1 MLTKLFDESYIHCDI
16 NLCDPYLSPAA
27 APDSLL
33 AAAYPQDIVL
43 YTCEYDMLNAEGVAF
58 GERLSGRSVG
68 KTVHGGLV
76 KEVPHAFDKKPNPL
90 KFPKSADRC
99 YSEACAELKRVF
111 GGRSS
116 VEERRQ
122 LDKSKVVERFRD
134 ELEEGER
141 AEEAEGVGGV
151 DHSVGRKTTTNSEA
165 PSVHGAL

>member
-1 MLTKLFDESYIHCDI
+1 
-16 NLCDPYLSPAA
+16 
-27 APDSLL
+27 
-33 AAAYPQDIVL
+33 
-43 YTCEYDMLNAEGVAF
+43 MLNAEGVAF